1 MTAGAT
7 VIRPPPMHCH
17 QKNESTLLAN
27 LRGWAGGQGG
37 LGRQHT
43 AASCNALAHVVE
55 PGTAQASPKHVSQAA
70 ARRHQ
75 VGCTRQGEYRGQ
87 QGVEAALQARD
98 PGKPWSSVS
107 HAAAPQAETP
117 GTRAPSTPRLT

>member
-1 MTAGAT
+1 VTAGAT

-27 LRGWAGGQGG
+27 LRGWAGG
-37 LGRQHT
+37 LGSQHT
-43 AASCNALAHVVE
+43 VASCNAHVAE
-55 PGTAQASPKHVSQAA
+55 PWTAQASPKHVSQAA
-70 ARRHQ
+70 AGRQQ
-75 VGCTRQGEYRGQ
+75 VGCTRQREHRGQ

-98 PGKPWSSVS
+98 PGRPWSSVS
-107 HAAAPQAETP
+107 HTAAPQADTP